1 MFAFILRRLLQS
13 VLVMLTVALVS
24 FGLFRYIG
32 DPVNNM
38 VGQEA
43 TMAEREAL
51 RESLGLDDVEGL
63 LVLPTSEQDA
73 RHDDGQRNETEPDPL
88 GSSGEAEHLG
98 RPGRQRRGFC
108 KVAHPTAR
116 TGLMRK
122 DLIPL

>member
-51 RESLGLDDVEGL
+51 RAQAQALLQDLD
-63 LVLPTSEQDA
+63 A
-73 RHDDGQRNETEPDPL
+73 
-88 GSSGEAEHLG
+88 
-98 RPGRQRRGFC
+98 
-108 KVAHPTAR
+108 
-116 TGLMRK
+116 
-122 DLIPL
+122 I

>member
-51 RESLGLDDVEGL
+51 RESLGTAWSRLKGL
-63 LVLPTSEQDA
+63 PRSAL
-73 RHDDGQRNETEPDPL
+73 
-88 GSSGEAEHLG
+88 
-98 RPGRQRRGFC
+98 
-108 KVAHPTAR
+108 K
-116 TGLMRK
+116 
-122 DLIPL
+122 